1 MQKEVK
7 TEITK
12 EKLIAAAEKLISNC
26 DDPFKVTSRQ
36 IAEESGMQAAM
47 INYCFGSRENLIY
60 EVFHRYYKA
69 ALKDAHV
76 EKILTSNLSPKDK
89 LKKLHY
95 LVAKFLVENHK
106 LTKAISSLILFER
119 DLSEESVSY
128 GLVKEHF
135 NGTRTDKECRLIAY
149 EMSTMM
155 QLMIYRKDDIK
166 NGMGIDLDKDRQ
178 LKHYI
183 DMRIDLLLPE
193 VDS

>member
-69 ALKDAHV
+69 ALQDAHV
-76 EKILTSNLSPKDK
+76 EKILTANISPKDK

-106 LTKAISSLILFER
+106 LTKAITSLILFER
-119 DLSEESVSY
+119 DLSEKSVSY

-135 NGTRTDKECRLIAY
+135 KGTKTDKECRLIAY

-166 NGMGIDLDKDRQ
+166 SGMGIDLDKDRQ

>member
-1 MQKEVK
+1 MQKEVN

-12 EKLIAAAEKLISNC
+12 EKLIAAAEKLIANC

-76 EKILTSNLSPKDK
+76 EKILASNLSPKDK

-106 LTKAISSLILFER
+106 LTKAITSLILFER

-135 NGTRTDKECRLIAY
+135 NGTRNDKECRLIAY